1 MATVKARILNNSNI
15 RAKQV
20 AIGNTDTVNLST
32 KSIQE
37 LSDVNATE
45 TDKGGMAIDD
55 VEGYED
61 IYEFL
66 RLKLEEVNDRKYLSS
81 SSLSEKEGLILKNQ
95 LEENKEKQRMLLD
108 QRFIGEE

>member
-45 TDKGGMAIDD
+45 TDKGVLQYNAATDKWETTN
-55 VEGYED
+55 V
-61 IYEFL
+61 
-66 RLKLEEVNDRKYLSS
+66 
-81 SSLSEKEGLILKNQ
+81 
-95 LEENKEKQRMLLD
+95 LD
-108 QRFIGEE
+108 CGTF

>member
-45 TDKGGMAIDD
+45 TDKGVLQYNASTDKWETTN
-55 VEGYED
+55 V
-61 IYEFL
+61 
-66 RLKLEEVNDRKYLSS
+66 
-81 SSLSEKEGLILKNQ
+81 
-95 LEENKEKQRMLLD
+95 LD
-108 QRFIGEE
+108 GGTF